1 MKLRKVTEGVLNDHN
16 NKQIITI
23 LFYFLISMP
32 FLPLAAYAV
41 INPTQTV
48 ILEKQQSDLKK
59 ISCRH

>member
-32 FLPLAAYAV
+32 FLPLAAYPV

-48 ILEKQQSDLKK
+48 ILEKQQRDLKK

>member
-48 ILEKQQSDLKK
+48 ILEKQQSD
-59 ISCRH
+59 